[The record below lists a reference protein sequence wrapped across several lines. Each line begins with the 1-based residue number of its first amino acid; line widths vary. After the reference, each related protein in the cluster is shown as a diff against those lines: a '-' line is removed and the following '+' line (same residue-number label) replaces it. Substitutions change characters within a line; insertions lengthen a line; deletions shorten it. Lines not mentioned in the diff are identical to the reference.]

1 MIRELTKA
9 DVDPYRALRRTALLT
24 NPEAFGETVTEWD
37 ARTPAEIGYRIQ
49 AKTQPNLHFML
60 GAFEAGQMVGM
71 MGFTQQERL
80 KRRHKG
86 TLWSVYVLPEY
97 RSQGIGRKMLDDLL
111 SRVRQVP
118 QIEQVNLS
126 VWAENKTAVSLY
138 TSRGF
143 IPCWLEKNSFKTDTT
158 YLDELHMTLYLK
170 QPGA

>member
-1 MIRELTKA
+1 MIRELTKE
-9 DVDPYRALRRTALLT
+9 DLDPYRVLRHTALLT
-24 NPEAFGETVTEWD
+24 NPEAFGETVIEWN

-49 AKTQPNLHFML
+49 AKTQPNLHFTL
-60 GAFEAGQMVGM
+60 GAFEAGQMVGV
-71 MGFTQQERL
+71 MGFTQQERI

-86 TLWSVYVLPEY
+86 TLWGVYVLPAY
-97 RSQGIGRKMLDDLL
+97 RGQGIGKQMLDDLL
-111 SRVRQVP
+111 FRVRQVP
-118 QIEQVNLS
+118 QIEQVQLS

-170 QPGA
+170 ELGA